1 MLGGLVEW
9 GVLIEVMFDSY
20 VFVGDGDVMLFGEL
34 LYWFFVFYVDI
45 NLFMKF
51 VIVSLLLQVWI
62 EWLCSKVEW
71 VLL

>member
-51 VIVSLLLQVWI
+51 VIVSLLL
-62 EWLCSKVEW
+62 
-71 VLL
+71 